1 MSKLLRVLI
10 IEDSEDDAELLAIE
24 LEHGGYEIIYRRV
37 DTKADMEAALSE
49 PQPWDIILADYS
61 MPQFSAIAALD
72 LLKKW
77 ELDLPFVIVSGKIGE
92 DTAVAAMKAGAHDYI
107 VKGKLARL
115 IPAVERELREAV
127 LREEYRTAQN
137 RLRYLAFYDQLTSLP
152 NRTLFL
158 EHLSQ
163 EITLHQELNA
173 YSHQDVAGDCSPP
186 KGTSKGLRSPYSF
199 ASRTSKAG
207 HKYNSEN
214 AFRAARHQKLFA
226 VLLLSIDRFSVIKH
240 SLGYFISEQL
250 LIAVARRLESY
261 INNSPSPNIVARISE
276 AEFALLI
283 TNIKNTQDIL
293 EQADYLYHHLI
304 KPFEIKSGT
313 ICSTVSIGIAL
324 NQGNYQ
330 KPEKLLQSADMAM
343 QYAKVNF
350 VKTSVLF
357 DEKMQSKAVEK
368 LQLENDLQQ
377 AINNQKLY
385 LNYQPIVSLST
396 GKINCLEA
404 LVRWKHDS
412 LGSIPPDRFIPISEE
427 TGQII
432 ALGQW
437 VLSEACHQLV
447 AWQKCFTSNSP
458 LTMSINLSRIQIY
471 HPELIPQIDFLLQ
484 SLNLKGEHLKLEITE
499 STLMENTSAVTK
511 VLEQLKERDIKLCLD
526 DFGTGYSSLS
536 YLRYLPVDTVKI
548 DRSFIGTEINNT
560 NYDIIKAI
568 INLAHSLGLDVIAEG
583 IETEAQLEILRRLDC
598 EYGQGYFF
606 AYPLDTKD
614 VMNIVQQ

>member
-24 LEHGGYEIIYRRV
+24 LERGGYEIIHRRV
-37 DTKADMEAALSE
+37 DTKADMKAALSE
-49 PQPWDIILADYS
+49 SQPWDIVLADYS

-72 LLKKW
+72 LLK
-77 ELDLPFVIVSGKIGE
+77 ECDLDLPFVIVSGKIGE
-92 DTAVAAMKAGAHDYI
+92 DTAVAAMKAGAHDYLI
-107 VKGKLARL
+107 KGKLARL
-115 IPAVERELREAV
+115 IPAVERELKEAI
-127 LREEYRTAQN
+127 LREEYRAAQK
-137 RLRYLAFYDQLTSLP
+137 RLRYLAFYDQVTNLP

-158 EHLSQ
+158 EHLSR
-163 EITLHQELNA
+163 EIAHHQEFNNSLQKNI
-173 YSHQDVAGDCSPP
+173 AGNWQ
-186 KGTSKGLRSPYSF
+186 K
-199 ASRTSKAG
+199 
-207 HKYNSEN
+207 
-214 AFRAARHQKLFA
+214 KLFA
-226 VLLLSIDRFSVIKH
+226 VLLLSIDRFNIIKH
-240 SLGYFISEQL
+240 SLGYLISEQF
-250 LIAVARRLESY
+250 LIAVARRLETHIETH
-261 INNSPSPNIVARISE
+261 INDSPNIVARISE
-276 AEFALLI
+276 DEFALLI
-283 TNIKNTQDIL
+283 TDVKDSQDIL
-293 EQADYLYHHLI
+293 ERAEYLYHQLI
-304 KPFEIKSGT
+304 KPFEIKNST
-313 ICSTVSIGIAL
+313 VCSTVSIGIVL

-330 KPEKLLQSADMAM
+330 KPEKLLQSADTAM

-350 VKTSVLF
+350 VKSSVLF

-377 AINNQKLY
+377 AINNRKLY

-396 GKINCLEA
+396 GKISCLEA

-412 LGSIPPDRFIPISEE
+412 LGSIPPDKFIPISEE

-437 VLSEACHQLV
+437 VLSEACYQLV
-447 AWQKCFTSNSP
+447 TWQKYSLANSS

-471 HPELIPQIDFLLQ
+471 HPELIPQIDYLLQ
-484 SLNLKGEHLKLEITE
+484 SLNLDGKNLKLEITE

-548 DRSFIGTEINNT
+548 DRSFIGPEINNT

-583 IETEAQLEILRRLDC
+583 IETEAQLEILRRLGC
-598 EYGQGYFF
+598 EYGQGYLF
-606 AYPLDTKD
+606 AYPLNSKD
-614 VMNIVQQ
+614 VLNMVQ